1 MCLQRRSESLVAQR
15 TWAGSEFQAGNR
27 KRTTTEP
34 TATISWD
41 DQLTTTVHIYSTNR
55 LLCMSILRK
64 RGGRSKLLTTGDVRR
79 EFVAIHFAPRPHHTN
94 VPRLHSSINSG
105 KYTTMTKNIKC
116 DIFAEDPAFF
126 TITGRRYLQ
135 SSHTGTLS
143 CRELH
148 WIQGVRSLLSQSSG
162 TAAVYHPLCEL
173 LHCRLWR
180 SLNQPCHSAF
190 DDDIYLVRYL
200 HLFAFCHPAYVE
212 SLLGCR
218 WTYYANSL

>member
-1 MCLQRRSESLVAQR
+1 
-15 TWAGSEFQAGNR
+15 
-27 KRTTTEP
+27 
-34 TATISWD
+34 
-41 DQLTTTVHIYSTNR
+41 
-55 LLCMSILRK
+55 MSILRK

-126 TITGRRYLQ
+126 TIAGRRYLQ

-143 CRELH
+143 LSRTTLDT
-148 WIQGVRSLLSQSSG
+148 RSSQFAVPVIWNSSSLPSTLRTASLS
-162 TAAVYHPLCEL
+162 
-173 LHCRLWR
+173 
-180 SLNQPCHSAF
+180 SLTLAKPAF

-212 SLLGCR
+212 SLLGCCS
-218 WTYYANSL
+218 TYYANSNLPNGRATPSQKYISGWVLCLEKKSFH